1 MGRSLCGR
9 SLLAPRI
16 ASTMRIQ
23 PTFAFAQTRL
33 FTAGFPRWNNAF
45 QPSERAVAAQK
56 IDLRAK
62 LQPSN
67 QKNESKEFSRLFDL
81 ARKEKGALSIA
92 FLLLIFTSGISL
104 SLPFVIGKI
113 LDAVNDD
120 SQEKV
125 VLGVPMNSFLAATAG
140 VFVVG
145 AFATYF
151 RIITMRGIG
160 ERIVCKL
167 RSHTFRNI
175 VKQDAEFFDANRTG
189 DLISRLGTDANVV
202 SRAVTQN
209 MADGLRS
216 LIAAV
221 MGATMMSYISLK
233 LTGIIAICLPPVLI
247 GTFLYGRRVRTIS
260 RNFQHS
266 LGQLTR
272 VGEERLN
279 NVRTAQSFGG
289 ERQEIHLYNDQL
301 RNVFSIAMQEARASG
316 VFYGT
321 MGLTGNIVIIGL
333 LAVGAN
339 MVSSGALTFGAL
351 SSFIMYTAYAGSS
364 VSGLGNFYSELM
376 KGAGAA
382 SRLFEIED
390 RKPLISSTKGEL
402 VKSPY
407 GDITF
412 DHVGFAYPTRPAV
425 KIFNDLNFT
434 IKGGSNVCFV
444 GPSGGG
450 KSTITSMLLRFYDPQ
465 SGFISIGGQKL
476 ADMSPYSLRSHVGVV
491 SQEPV
496 LFNATVAENI
506 WYAKPEATKEDVYE
520 AARLANCT
528 FLADFPDGIETAV
541 GPRGTQLS
549 GGQKQRIAIARAL
562 ISKPAILVLDEATS
576 ALDTESER
584 LVNEA
589 LQNLIASSSTTI
601 SIAHRLST
609 IAQSEEVIVLGEG
622 RVLEHGKFRDLYANP
637 NSALCDLLHRRTSR
651 LDDDGP
657 PSPTPQ
663 QINEALDRELAET
676 LDRELA
682 EKEEDEKLL

>member
-1 MGRSLCGR
+1 MMGRFFRNRPSMLSAQKLSSFVSMR
-9 SLLAPRI
+9 SNLPVAQ
-16 ASTMRIQ
+16 MRQ
-23 PTFAFAQTRL
+23 
-33 FTAGFPRWNNAF
+33 FTASAFLLNNAF

-67 QKNESKEFSRLFDL
+67 QKNESKEFTRLFNL
-81 ARKEKGALSIA
+81 ARREKGALSVA
-92 FLLLIFTSGISL
+92 FALLIFTSGISL
-104 SLPFVIGKI
+104 SMPFVIGKI

-120 SQEKV
+120 TIEKM
-125 VLGVPMNSFLAATAG
+125 VLGVPMNYFLGGMAG
-140 VFVVG
+140 LFVVG
-145 AFATYF
+145 AVATYF

-216 LIAAV
+216 VIAAV
-221 MGATMMSYISLK
+221 MGVTMMSYISLK
-233 LTGIIAICLPPVLI
+233 LTGIITICLPPVLI

-260 RNFQHS
+260 RNFQQS
-266 LGQLTR
+266 LGHLTR

-289 ERQEIHLYNDQL
+289 ERQELRLYNTQL

-339 MVSSGALTFGAL
+339 MVSAGELTFGAL

-390 RKPLISSTKGEL
+390 RKPKISSSKGAL
-402 VKSPY
+402 VKAPY
-407 GDITF
+407 GDIQF
-412 DHVGFAYPTRPAV
+412 GNVGFSYPTRPAV
-425 KIFNDLNFT
+425 KIFTDLNFT
-434 IKGGSNVCFV
+434 IRGGTNVCFV

-450 KSTITSMLLRFYDPQ
+450 KSTITSLLLRFYDPQ
-465 SGFISIGGQKL
+465 QGSITIGGQKL
-476 ADMSPYSLRSHVGVV
+476 TDMSPHSLRNHIGVV

-506 WYAKPEATKEDVYE
+506 GYARPEATREEIFE
-520 AARLANCT
+520 AARQANCT
-528 FLADFPDGIETAV
+528 FLADFPDGIDTAV

-584 LVNEA
+584 LVNDA
-589 LQNLIASSSTTI
+589 MQNLIDSSSTTI

-609 IAQSEEVIVLGEG
+609 IAQSDEVIVLGEG
-622 RVLEHGKFRDLYANP
+622 RVLEHGKFSALYADKT
-637 NSALCDLLHRRTSR
+637 SALNELLHRREER

-657 PSPTPQ
+657 HPPTPQ
-663 QINEALDRELAET
+663 QINEALDRELAQQ
-676 LDRELA
+676 
-682 EKEEDEKLL
+682 EEEENDKSYDQK